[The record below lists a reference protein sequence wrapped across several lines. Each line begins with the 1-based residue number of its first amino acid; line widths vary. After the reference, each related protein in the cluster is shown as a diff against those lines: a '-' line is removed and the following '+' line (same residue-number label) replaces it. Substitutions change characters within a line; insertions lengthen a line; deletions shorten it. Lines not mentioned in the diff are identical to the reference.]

1 MKKKYRI
8 FLLLIIL
15 LVFTCKEKKTEE
27 TQEFQEICKKVAQ
40 CDNQFKNFSD
50 IEKHC
55 LSFFIKLKNN
65 KSEALNPIIQCIKNA
80 PCDSLSF
87 QSCTIEYMKELQ
99 NMKPATK

>member
-1 MKKKYRI
+1 MRKKYRI
-8 FLLLIIL
+8 ILLTIIL
-15 LVFTCKEKKTEE
+15 VFSCKEKKTEE

-65 KSEALNPIIQCIKNA
+65 KSESLNLILECIKNS
-80 PCDSLSF
+80 PCETLSF
-87 QSCTIEYMKELQ
+87 QTCSIEYMKELQ
-99 NMKPATK
+99 NMKPRTK

>member
-15 LVFTCKEKKTEE
+15 LVFSCKEKKTEE

-40 CDNQFKNFSD
+40 CDSQFKNFSD

-55 LSFFIKLKNN
+55 LSFL
-65 KSEALNPIIQCIKNA
+65 
-80 PCDSLSF
+80 
-87 QSCTIEYMKELQ
+87 
-99 NMKPATK
+99 